1 MTPEAFAPEFAA
13 LVCEAAACSVCPR
26 MAGKTAVLSERNGT
40 LRPRVLFV
48 AEAPGRQGGDRTRVP
63 MCGDATGRA
72 FETLLASIGL
82 TREEVFITNAVLCN
96 PHTETGANR
105 PPTQREVRA
114 CNPFLVRAIDL
125 LDPPV
130 IATIG
135 AKALAA
141 LSLIEP
147 HGLSLCESAARP
159 VAWHGRILVPLY
171 HPSPQVLIS
180 RRSLEQQ
187 RADWQAIRRALR

>member
-1 MTPEAFAPEFAA
+1 MGTIENTFEELAERAR
-13 LVCEAAACSVCPR
+13 ACCVCPA
-26 MAGKTAVLSERNGT
+26 MTSKTAVLSERNGS

-72 FETLLASIGL
+72 FERLLASINL
-82 TREEVFITNAVLCN
+82 TREDVFITNAVLCN

-105 PPTQREVRA
+105 PPSQKEVRA
-114 CNPFLVRAIDL
+114 CNAFLRQTIAL

-130 IATIG
+130 VAALG

-141 LSLIEP
+141 LALIEP
-147 HGLSLCESAARP
+147 HGLRLSEDAARP
-159 VAWHGRILVPLY
+159 AEWNGRILVPLY

-187 RADWQAIRRALR
+187 LEDWRVIQGLIR